1 MIPMILYPGEEK
13 DEGKAAG
20 EWKHPTSTQ
29 VHVQPL
35 PGVGSSMPDVQ
46 SVLRALECC

>member
-13 DEGKAAG
+13 REE
-20 EWKHPTSTQ
+20 EWKHPTPTQ

-35 PGVGSSMPDVQ
+35 PGVGSSMPD
-46 SVLRALECC
+46 LR